1 MQITQGSVTEA
12 EEDSNHSSL
21 DTSAT
26 TTAPST
32 GGGLF
37 SLSKGSS
44 GRTGSNHQQQQQQSP
59 QLEEH
64 GAAAAA
70 AVAGGAGGGGEGGG
84 DAEGQ
89 GLAMVPFQPPDEG
102 TPAAEAL
109 AANAAIPR
117 TRVVGMMRSGSGK
130 RPKFNKKLG
139 RHLKKK
145 KRRNFQGNVIKGEHE
160 QYTLT
165 IGMMLGIRVAVGRP
179 QQMDDLTLM
188 DFMQV
193 DKYLFPPKGCNKP
206 PHRTPPHHLS
216 HDFKFKD
223 YAPKI
228 FHRIRQLFGIDSA
241 SYMLSVSGNYN
252 YLEFMSN
259 SKSGQFFFYSHDGR
273 FMIKT
278 QTPEENKFLRKILPH
293 YYQYVSLNPNT
304 LLTRF
309 YGMHRVKMRHLKRK
323 VHFVIMHSVFDTKE
337 KIYRIYDL
345 KGSTVGR
352 SSGPDKVRKEGVV
365 YKDLD
370 LVDDQVKFQL
380 GTKRKLFMEQLEKD
394 ASFLASLNI
403 MDYSLL
409 IGIHDKTRADDSL
422 ERNHS
427 VSGSVTGSG
436 GRGGGGGGKAG
447 SVEEMLGSTGGLVE
461 PDEGGALP
469 LHHHPAHQPPLK
481 GGGSYH
487 NPHGSGGLPTLPPY
501 HGTGPRSRREYSY
514 ESSGKEEGVHS
525 AGGYGECDEENYQSY
540 DESDFD
546 SEASDSDEDDIPLP
560 PSMVGA
566 GFSQQSHS
574 GFSNSSDRPP
584 LGLPTEASILTSA
597 TNERRLTHRRDHG
610 VQSRLLDGSKG
621 NEIYFVGVI
630 DILQQYNAFKRA
642 ETFLKSFK
650 YDSRQISAVDPKWY
664 ARRFVEFTSHHI
676 Q

>member
-1 MQITQGSVTEA
+1 MELTQS
-12 EEDSNHSSL
+12 
-21 DTSAT
+21 
-26 TTAPST
+26 
-32 GGGLF
+32 
-37 SLSKGSS
+37 
-44 GRTGSNHQQQQQQSP
+44 
-59 QLEEH
+59 
-64 GAAAAA
+64 
-70 AVAGGAGGGGEGGG
+70 GEGGG
-84 DAEGQ
+84 STQEEEAGTALEDFPRSSVSSGGRATA
-89 GLAMVPFQPPDEG
+89 LSSSSVLQPPEDG
-102 TPAAEAL
+102 TPAAKAL
-109 AANAAIPR
+109 AANAAVPR
-117 TRVVGMMRSGSGK
+117 VPRGSVLMSSNSSRPGGVRGTRLRT
-130 RPKFNKKLG
+130 FG
-139 RHLKKK
+139 RQLTAHQAATAARRRK

-228 FHRIRQLFGIDSA
+228 FHRIRQLFGVDSA

-278 QTPEENKFLRKILPH
+278 QTSEENKFLRKILPH

-352 SSGPDKVRKEGVV
+352 SSGPDKARKEGVV

-370 LVDDQVKFQL
+370 LVDDHIKFQL
-380 GTKRKLFMEQLEKD
+380 GTKRRLFMEQLGRD

-409 IGIHDKTRADDSL
+409 IGIYDKTRYG
-422 ERNHS
+422 
-427 VSGSVTGSG
+427 V
-436 GRGGGGGGKAG
+436 GK
-447 SVEEMLGSTGGLVE
+447 
-461 PDEGGALP
+461 
-469 LHHHPAHQPPLK
+469 
-481 GGGSYH
+481 
-487 NPHGSGGLPTLPPY
+487 
-501 HGTGPRSRREYSY
+501 
-514 ESSGKEEGVHS
+514 
-525 AGGYGECDEENYQSY
+525 
-540 DESDFD
+540 
-546 SEASDSDEDDIPLP
+546 
-560 PSMVGA
+560 
-566 GFSQQSHS
+566 
-574 GFSNSSDRPP
+574 
-584 LGLPTEASILTSA
+584 
-597 TNERRLTHRRDHG
+597 
-610 VQSRLLDGSKG
+610 
-621 NEIYFVGVI
+621 
-630 DILQQYNAFKRA
+630 
-642 ETFLKSFK
+642 
-650 YDSRQISAVDPKWY
+650 
-664 ARRFVEFTSHHI
+664 
-676 Q
+676 